1 MKKTE
6 LIKKVAKS
14 NNISQSLAKS
24 VIDQTFDEI
33 KSAVQY
39 GDSFRQDSFGTFQK
53 SIRAERNGVNPST
66 GEKIVIPEKEV
77 VKFKASSNFFD

>member
-6 LIKKVAKS
+6 LIKKVAQS

-33 KSAVQY
+33 KSAVQS
-39 GDSFRQDSFGTFQK
+39 GDSFRQEGFGTFQK
-53 SIRAERNGVNPST
+53 AIRAERNGVNPST
-66 GEKIVIPEKEV
+66 GDKIVIPEKEV